1 MYDVYEIRKDFP
13 ILSELIN
20 GKPNTFLDTAASA
33 QKPRQVIEKMN
44 EVYFGQYA
52 NVPRG
57 SYYLSEQATAEY
69 ENARRIAADFINAAS
84 EKEIVFTRNATE
96 SINLVAACWG
106 RKNLKPG
113 DEVLISEAEHHAN
126 LVPWQM
132 VRDQTG
138 CTLNFFAV
146 NDDGSFNPENFYRAL
161 TPRTKLVG
169 VAGISNVLG
178 TVFPVKEI
186 AAAAHANG
194 ALCLVDAC
202 QSVVHQ
208 KIDVKDIGCD
218 FLAFSGHKTYGPT
231 GIGVLYGRYEL
242 LAAMP
247 PYQTGGDMVKSV
259 TLQHTEFAEPP
270 ARFEAGTPAI
280 AEAVGLGA
288 ALEYMS
294 RLGMEN
300 IAAHEKALMDYALMR
315 LAEIPELKV
324 VGTAPDKGGV
334 IAFALGSIHP
344 QDVAFVLDKEGV
356 AIRTGHHCAEPIVNR
371 MGYTSLA
378 RASFGLYTTKEDID
392 RFVAALNKAK
402 SFF

>member
-1 MYDVYEIRKDFP
+1 MH
-13 ILSELIN
+13 
-20 GKPNTFLDTAASA
+20 
-33 QKPRQVIEKMN
+33 
-44 EVYFGQYA
+44 
-52 NVPRG
+52 
-57 SYYLSEQATAEY
+57 
-69 ENARRIAADFINAAS
+69 
-84 EKEIVFTRNATE
+84 
-96 SINLVAACWG
+96 
-106 RKNLKPG
+106 NLKPG
-113 DEVLISEAEHHAN
+113 DEILLSEAEHHAN

-259 TLQHTEFAEPP
+259 TLQHTE
-270 ARFEAGTPAI
+270 
-280 AEAVGLGA
+280 L
-288 ALEYMS
+288 
-294 RLGMEN
+294 
-300 IAAHEKALMDYALMR
+300 
-315 LAEIPELKV
+315 
-324 VGTAPDKGGV
+324 
-334 IAFALGSIHP
+334 
-344 QDVAFVLDKEGV
+344 
-356 AIRTGHHCAEPIVNR
+356 
-371 MGYTSLA
+371 
-378 RASFGLYTTKEDID
+378 
-392 RFVAALNKAK
+392 
-402 SFF
+402 